1 MNSLTRLILHVI
13 NFPYDLK
20 KVFVY
25 VAYFSEYISKDKKVI
40 WSTVFINHSYVCEDR
55 SMPEQKS
62 TTGTYF
68 FFKAKDKIVKI
79 DQHYQLA

>member
-1 MNSLTRLILHVI
+1 MNSLTRLVLHVI

-40 WSTVFINHSYVCEDR
+40 WSTVFINHSYVCGDR
-55 SMPEQKS
+55 SMRMPEQTS
-62 TTGTYF
+62 TTATYLLF
-68 FFKAKDKIVKI
+68 FLKVKTK
-79 DQHYQLA
+79 L